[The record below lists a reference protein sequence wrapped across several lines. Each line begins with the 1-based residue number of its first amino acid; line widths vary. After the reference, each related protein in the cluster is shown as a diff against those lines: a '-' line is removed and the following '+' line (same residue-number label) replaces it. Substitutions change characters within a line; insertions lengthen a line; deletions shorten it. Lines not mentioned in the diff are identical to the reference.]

1 MVKHFFWL
9 FVVLLASCK
18 SYQSTTSTQ
27 AGKYSEDLSSLR
39 PKSDPSIDSANNS
52 TQTSTQKTAYVEPKY
67 HINKQLDTVLDSID
81 RINLNRKYVDGY
93 TIQVYSGLDREAALN
108 AKKSLTTSLPDVA
121 SEVQYNQPN
130 FRVKAGKYF
139 NRLDAQK
146 DFIAIKKI
154 FPSAI
159 VIPDKIEI
167 N

>member
-1 MVKHFFWL
+1 MDILRLSL
-9 FVVLLASCK
+9 FLLLLVGCK
-18 SYQSTTSTQ
+18 PTQMSKSTPS
-27 AGKYSEDLSSLR
+27 GNYSEDLSSLR
-39 PKSDPSIDSANNS
+39 PKTQPVGDSSQSS
-52 TQTSTQKTAYVEPKY
+52 TGTVKQTTYVEPKY
-67 HINKQLDTVLDSID
+67 NINDQLDVVLDSID
-81 RINLNRKYVDGY
+81 RININRKFIDGF

-108 AKKSLTTSLPDVA
+108 TRKTLTTSLPDLE
-121 SEVQYNQPN
+121 SEIQYNQPN

-146 DFIAIKKI
+146 DFLAIKQV

>member
-1 MVKHFFWL
+1 MTKRFLYIFIA
-9 FVVLLASCK
+9 LLAGCK
-18 SYQSTTSTQ
+18 SYQSTTTTQ
-27 AGKYSEDLSSLR
+27 AGKYAEDLSSLR
-39 PKSDPSIDSANNS
+39 PKAVEPVDSVVS
-52 TQTSTQKTAYVEPKY
+52 TQQTVKKTTYVEPKY
-67 HINKQLDTVLDSID
+67 NVNKQLDNVLDSIN
-81 RINLNRKYVDGY
+81 RINLNRKFVDGF

-108 AKKSLTTSLPDVA
+108 AKKSLATSLPDLE
-121 SEVQYNQPN
+121 SEVHYNQPN

-146 DFIAIKKI
+146 DFIAIKKV

>member
-1 MVKHFFWL
+1 MNKQLAFIYVFIT
-9 FVVLLASCK
+9 LLVGCK
-18 SYQSTTSTQ
+18 PYQSTTTTQ

-39 PKSDPSIDSANNS
+39 PKIQSPADSVSNS
-52 TQTSTQKTAYVEPKY
+52 QPIKKTTYVEPRY
-67 HINKQLDTVLDSID
+67 NVNRQLDNVLDSINH
-81 RINLNRKYVDGY
+81 INLNRKVVDGF

-108 AKKSLTTSLPDVA
+108 AKKSLTTSLPDLE

-146 DFIAIKKI
+146 DFIAIKKV

>member
-1 MVKHFFWL
+1 MVKRFLCFFM
-9 FVVLLASCK
+9 VVLVGCK

-39 PKSDPSIDSANNS
+39 PKNESTFDSVNTS
-52 TQTSTQKTAYVEPKY
+52 TQTSARKTTYVEPKY
-67 HINKQLDTVLDSID
+67 QINKQLDTVLDSID
-81 RINLNRKYVDGY
+81 RINLNKKYVDGY

-108 AKKSLTTSLPDVA
+108 AKKSLTTSLPDVE